1 MDMILLAQ
9 TVSLALPALWLAL
22 GMRDNI
28 LHPSVNETFT
38 AQVMTLDR
46 MKTDFPEQYARLAHR
61 AVPQRSRQRA
71 AFRLA
76 ILGEGL
82 ALILLWTGVV
92 LMGLALFGSVP
103 VSSARSVAILGA
115 LTFTCVW
122 AGFLIVGEHFA
133 YWFCHDGAQNTHFQ
147 MVLWGLGN
155 MIFLSL

>member
-38 AQVMTLDR
+38 AQVMTLER

-61 AVPQRSRQRA
+61 AVPQRSHQRT

-103 VSSARSVAILGA
+103 VSGARSVAILGA
-115 LTFTCVW
+115 LTFTSVW

>member
-28 LHPSVNETFT
+28 LHPGVNETFT
-38 AQVMTLDR
+38 AQVMTLER
-46 MKTDFPEQYARLAHR
+46 MKADFPEQYARLAHR
-61 AVPQRSRQRA
+61 AVPQRSHQRT

-82 ALILLWTGVV
+82 ALILLWAGVV
-92 LMGLALFGSVP
+92 LLGLALFGSVP
-103 VSSARSVAILGA
+103 VSGARSVAILGA